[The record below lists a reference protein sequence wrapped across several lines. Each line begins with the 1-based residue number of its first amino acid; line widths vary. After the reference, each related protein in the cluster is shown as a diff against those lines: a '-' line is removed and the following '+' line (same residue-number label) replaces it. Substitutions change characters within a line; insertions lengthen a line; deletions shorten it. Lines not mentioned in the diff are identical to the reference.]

1 MRKILLLGLFL
12 LSGFCF
18 GQTKYSIQ
26 NFLAFSI
33 VSSSDFD
40 KYMTKD
46 NFEMVDSEKKETS
59 YKLIYQSRIKDMKN
73 LGTITTSRDFYSDSL
88 LTYSFYN
95 EEEDNR
101 LIKNLHDLNYKL
113 SYSENKDGVLVK
125 YYVKEDTSVFVYK
138 IYDKEKNFYMYMYSF
153 SIKRDK

>member
-138 IYDKEKNFYMYMYSF
+138 IYDKEKKIYMYMYSF